1 MKKTRKKI
9 VPTKTTK
16 ETKRKDEIDKEN
28 LEKVISNII
37 LINLNIIFMIRLK
50 LLGYLYQK
58 VVIPNFQQL

>member
-16 ETKRKDEIDKEN
+16 ETKRKDETDKEN